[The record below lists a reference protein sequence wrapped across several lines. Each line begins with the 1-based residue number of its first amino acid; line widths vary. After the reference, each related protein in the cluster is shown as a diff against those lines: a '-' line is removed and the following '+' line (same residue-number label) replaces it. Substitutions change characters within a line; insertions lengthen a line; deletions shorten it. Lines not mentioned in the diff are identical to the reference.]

1 MRMKNRISSDAS
13 ADSEADLLWI
23 NPPVRMVR
31 HEVVER
37 LREAI
42 RLCRF
47 KPGQRLIE
55 RELCEWTGVS
65 RTSIREALRQLES
78 EGLVEIIPRRG
89 PAVAVISPE
98 EVMDIY
104 DVRMSVEPRM
114 VERFIDIA
122 SNKDVEDLTKT
133 ADQLTRATAAEDQAA
148 VSRAKGRY
156 FAILMDGCQNQTLA
170 EVVRS
175 LHVRLILAK
184 SAYLQEPARWTKSAE
199 ELTALAKAI
208 GARDPEKAVELCR
221 KHLELAAAAASVRAE
236 GSQHLRQRKVPGISS
251 DAAGSIHGLRI
262 SN

>member
-1 MRMKNRISSDAS
+1 MKNQTASDEPAN
-13 ADSEADLLWI
+13 DEADLLWI

-42 RLCRF
+42 RVGRF

-78 EGLVEIIPRRG
+78 ERLVEIIPRRG

-114 VERFIDIA
+114 VELFIDIA
-122 SNKDVEDLTKT
+122 SHGDVEGLTE
-133 ADQLTRATAAEDQAA
+133 AAEQLTGATAAEDQAA
-148 VSRAKGRY
+148 LSRAKGRY
-156 FAILMDGCQNQTLA
+156 FAILMDGCRNRILA

-175 LHVRLILAK
+175 LHVRLTLAK
-184 SAYLQEPARWTKSAE
+184 SAFLQEPARWAKSAD

-208 GARDPEKAVELCR
+208 GDRDPKKAMNLCR
-221 KHLELAAAAASVRAE
+221 KHLQLAAAAAFMRAE
-236 GSQHLRQRKVPGISS
+236 GGQHQGQRTREVGT
-251 DAAGSIHGLRI
+251 
-262 SN
+262 